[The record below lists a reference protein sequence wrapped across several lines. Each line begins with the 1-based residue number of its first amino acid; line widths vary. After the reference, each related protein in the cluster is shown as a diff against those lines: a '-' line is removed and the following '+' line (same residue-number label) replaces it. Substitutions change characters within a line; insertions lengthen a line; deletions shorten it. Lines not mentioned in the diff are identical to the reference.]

1 MDGDLSLE
9 NDLAMVSDVQSVIDD
24 DTIGTVAFELN
35 INHGKILFELEA
47 SNLHSGCVY
56 L

>member
-24 DTIGTVAFELN
+24 DTIGTIASELP
-35 INHGKILFELEA
+35 INHGKI
-47 SNLHSGCVY
+47 
-56 L
+56 